1 MIRILEHQTNLIA
14 ELLHIIVFIVDIF
27 TVHIDMTAR
36 GMQKSVQKLCQR
48 RLSGTGVSNDSDKLS
63 LFNL

>member
-1 MIRILEHQTNLIA
+1 MIRILEHQTNLVA
-14 ELLHIIVFIVDIF
+14 ELLHVIIFIIDIF
-27 TVHIDMTAR
+27 SIHIDMTAR
-36 GMQKSVQKLCQR
+36 GTQKSVQKLCQR